1 MATQRSQIKDKTLLI
16 LLGGILLPEVSLAF
30 DSAGDDLLQLS
41 LEDLMKVKVTASTR
55 TEESLRS
62 VPSAVTVFEQSQF
75 HRMGVEY
82 LHELLDFVPGFQSQR
97 AGDVSTMYSTS
108 SRGRRNGS
116 QSKELLLV
124 IDDRVFNEPRNG
136 SANGARFL
144 IPLSLIEKVEV
155 IRGPGSAVYGSNAYT
170 GVIKLTTVKKD
181 KSIKIEVGSIAK
193 KSVDLRWQNE
203 IGDWE
208 SNLLLSAA
216 DDEGDSYSLANN
228 LNAPA
233 QRVVTTDPYE
243 RVDFDFS
250 ISSKSTEFR
259 VANTQNRT
267 NNFYVV
273 ETARNDV
280 NRVDTDY
287 LHLFASYQFDWNS
300 NLSTQISAG
309 HLEGDY
315 ELDLQLVPEG
325 ALVDISSPSSSDP
338 LIGLVELKSETT
350 IFNIH
355 NKWKYDS
362 EVDLQFGIE
371 FRKDDEVKARAF
383 NNYDLRQLAEGNFP
397 IDYFGDFEQFTFV
410 GTEEDRDSKSAYV
423 QYLRNVEDY
432 FRLTLGVRYDDYSD
446 AGSYTSPRV
455 GLTRSINESSTIKL
469 LYGEAFR
476 APALNETQLI
486 NNSVIIGN
494 PDLIHETVKTWD
506 IIWHWESDSSSFIA
520 SLFHNK
526 FQDPIE
532 TILENNIRQFV
543 NGLSSFSK
551 GIEIEASQQLSENWY
566 FRETLSYFWELPESS
581 FRESDRLA
589 SLFVN
594 YHKENWNWNLSVVYH
609 GEKQSPS
616 GQSLIDLDERI
627 LVNSKLIYQF
637 NKNTEFQLV
646 VKNLLDETYYDAAS
660 GNTLAEGL
668 PNRGREFSA
677 SIIFEY

>member
-1 MATQRSQIKDKTLLI
+1 MTNNRFQKRSFCFLSFYLI
-16 LLGGILLPEVSLAF
+16 ICGLGIAVAKA
-30 DSAGDDLLQLS
+30 DSADELLNLSLQDLL
-41 LEDLMKVKVTASTR
+41 KVKVTASTR

-62 VPSAVTVFEQSQF
+62 VPSAVTVLEQSQF
-75 HRMGVEY
+75 QRMGVEY

-181 KSIKIEVGSIAK
+181 KSMKIEAGSFSK
-193 KSVDLRWQNE
+193 KSVDLRWHSDL
-203 IGDWE
+203 GDWE
-208 SNLLLSAA
+208 SNLLLSVAE
-216 DDEGDSYSLANN
+216 DEGDSYLLANN
-228 LNAPA
+228 SNAPTQSVA
-233 QRVVTTDPYE
+233 TIDPYE
-243 RVDFDFS
+243 RLDFDFS
-250 ISSKSTEFR
+250 ISNKNSEIR
-259 VANTQNRT
+259 IANIQNRT

-287 LHLFASYQFDWNS
+287 LHLFASHKLDWSSKFTTQFS
-300 NLSTQISAG
+300 IGYLQ
-309 HLEGDY
+309 GDY
-315 ELDLQLVPEG
+315 QLDLQLVPEG
-325 ALVDISSPSSSDP
+325 GLVDISSPSSTEP
-338 LIGLVELKSETT
+338 LIGLVKLDGETT
-350 IFNIH
+350 IFNIY

-362 EVDLQFGIE
+362 EVNLQFGLE
-371 FRKDDEVKARAF
+371 VRKDDEVKARAF
-383 NNYDLRQLAEGNFP
+383 NNYDLRQLAEGNLP
-397 IDYFGDFEQFTFV
+397 IDYYDDFERFTFV

-423 QYLRNVEDY
+423 QYLRNVENY
-432 FRLTLGVRYDDYSD
+432 FRLTMGVRYDDYSD

-455 GLTRSINESSTIKL
+455 GITRAISDGSTVKL

-506 IIWHWESDSSSFIA
+506 LIWHWESESSSFIA
-520 SLFHNK
+520 SLHHNK
-526 FQDPIE
+526 FEDPIE
-532 TILENNIRQFV
+532 TSLENNIREFV
-543 NGLSSFSK
+543 NGPSSFSK
-551 GIEIEASQQLSENWY
+551 GIEIEASQQLSDNWY
-566 FRETLSYFWELPESS
+566 LRETFSYFWELPESS

-589 SLFVN
+589 SIFVN

-609 GEKQSPS
+609 GEKQSPA
-616 GQSLIDLDERI
+616 GQSLINLDERV
-627 LVNSKLIYQF
+627 LLNSKLIYQL
-637 NKNTEFQLV
+637 NKNTEIQFV

-668 PNRGREFSA
+668 PNRGREFFA